1 MEDENIE
8 IFKDFV
14 IGLNK
19 RNKLKQCTKCTRN
32 FPITSE
38 FFYRNRT
45 TKDGLDSWCK
55 ECKKEYD
62 KYHYQYKR
70 YNITREDY
78 ENMMEGQNGKCLIC
92 GRNFDKIYFPQN
104 THIDH
109 DHRTGKV
116 RGLLCNNC
124 NVILGNAFDNP
135 LILIKA
141 IKYLQENKKK
151 RNKKSISLFHEHIY
165 FL

>member
-1 MEDENIE
+1 MSIKKHLIMKDEKNV
-8 IFKDFV
+8 IFKDSI

-19 RNKLKQCTKCTRN
+19 RKNLKLCTKCTRS
-32 FPITSE
+32 FPKTSK
-38 FFYRNRT
+38 FYYRNRT
-45 TKDGLDSWCK
+45 TKDGFDSWCK

-62 KYHYQYKR
+62 KFLYQYKR
-70 YNITREDY
+70 YNITKEDY
-78 ENMMEGQNGKCLIC
+78 ENMMEEQNGKCLIC
-92 GRNFDKIYFPQN
+92 GRKFDKIYFPQN

-124 NVILGNAFDNP
+124 NVILGNAFDNS
-135 LILIKA
+135 LILINA

-151 RNKKSISLFHEHIY
+151 
-165 FL
+165 

>member
-8 IFKDFV
+8 LLKDYV
-14 IGLNK
+14 IQSNK
-19 RNKLKQCTKCTRN
+19 REKLKQCTKCKRN
-32 FPITSE
+32 FPSTSE
-38 FFYRNRT
+38 FFYRKRT
-45 TKDGLDSWCK
+45 TKDGLDFWCK

-62 KYHYQYKR
+62 KHLYQYKR
-70 YNITREDY
+70 YNITKEDY
-78 ENMMEGQNGKCLIC
+78 EKMMERQKEKCLIC

-124 NVILGNAFDNP
+124 NVILGNA
-135 LILIKA
+135 LIILSF
-141 IKYLQENKKK
+141 YLRQLNTYKRIRKKK
-151 RNKKSISLFHEHIY
+151 K
-165 FL
+165 